1 MKIVIFFLL
10 MTWGARMFAAD
21 YSNPI
26 ERWDLVIAVEA
37 KDRNS
42 FVVTIIKDS
51 RNLMKDET
59 ARKGL
64 EGAFSERLIEG
75 KKERWLYSLVIIDGR
90 RFDRI
95 VDMDKIGMDVLKNSL
110 SNFEL
115 RPDFHFVK

>member
-1 MKIVIFFLL
+1 MV
-10 MTWGARMFAAD
+10 MWGMPVFAAD
-21 YSNPI
+21 YSSPI
-26 ERWDLVIAVEA
+26 ERWDLVVAVEA
-37 KDRNS
+37 KGQNS

-51 RNLMKDET
+51 RNWMKDET

-64 EGAFSERLIEG
+64 ESAFSERLVEG

-95 VDMDKIGMDVLKNSL
+95 VDMDKVAMDALRNGL